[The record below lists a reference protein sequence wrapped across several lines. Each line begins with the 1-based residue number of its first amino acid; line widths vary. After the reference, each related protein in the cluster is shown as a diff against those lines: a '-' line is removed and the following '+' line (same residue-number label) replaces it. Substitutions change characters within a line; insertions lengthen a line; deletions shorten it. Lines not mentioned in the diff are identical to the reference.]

1 MSAYGSEVTLLE
13 VCIANTQSKRVL
25 ECFPPRAREDRFNFL
40 VNNVKFA
47 ASGRNTFKHSLRS
60 GEVDV
65 YHCFVKDHIVYL
77 CYTTPEAKLRVVY
90 NFLAELDECYG
101 NGQNGVDFLR
111 SLMDKWNKPD
121 ADKVNAAR
129 VKVDQIK
136 QVMIQN
142 IQKALVRGAAL
153 SELED
158 RTNHLAESAQAFESS
173 AKQLKCKFIKEKW
186 KLIAIIV
193 GVVVVI
199 IICIVIGVVVGR
211 KDSTD
216 PTPAPSRRLLGLLE
230 DMGVVQSSATAN
242 AVVLE

>member
-1 MSAYGSEVTLLE
+1 M
-13 VCIANTQSKRVL
+13 
-25 ECFPPRAREDRFNFL
+25 
-40 VNNVKFA
+40 
-47 ASGRNTFKHSLRS
+47 
-60 GEVDV
+60 

-193 GVVVVI
+193 GVIVVI
-199 IICIVIGVVVGR
+199 IICIVIGVVVGNANN
-211 KDSTD
+211 
-216 PTPAPSRRLLGLLE
+216 TPAPTTRLLGLLE
-230 DMGVVQSSATAN
+230 DMGVVSSSGTGAGFDSSLAQL
-242 AVVLE
+242 ADAAYSEALE

>member
-1 MSAYGSEVTLLE
+1 M
-13 VCIANTQSKRVL
+13 
-25 ECFPPRAREDRFNFL
+25 
-40 VNNVKFA
+40 
-47 ASGRNTFKHSLRS
+47 
-60 GEVDV
+60 

-193 GVVVVI
+193 GVIVVI
-199 IICIVIGVVVGR
+199 IICIVIGVVVGNANN
-211 KDSTD
+211 
-216 PTPAPSRRLLGLLE
+216 TPAPTTRLLGLLE
-230 DMGVVQSSATAN
+230 DMGVVSSSGTGAGFDSSLAQLVD
-242 AVVLE
+242 AAYSEALE